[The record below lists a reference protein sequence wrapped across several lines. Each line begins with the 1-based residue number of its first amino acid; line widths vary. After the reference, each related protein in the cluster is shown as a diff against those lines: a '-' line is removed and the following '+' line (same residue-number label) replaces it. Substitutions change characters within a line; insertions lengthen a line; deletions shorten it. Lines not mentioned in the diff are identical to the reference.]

1 MTYTRELE
9 IILTLLD
16 FFISLGVEV
25 YVDTKCCDF
34 SASPIANQVRERRRS
49 RSRSRHRIE
58 SELAKRFQEIPAV
71 NDTYEYLVSAYTLIK
86 DSNPL
91 VKESLQRSEDL
102 AFWMRDKT
110 EQVLSAT
117 RLDQPLKAMDANAAR
132 TLEEMENIRTK
143 VKIFLKDSVEFIAF
157 TVTRKCI
164 LHSTVCKNEKF
175 TLTQNFPRQ
184 INYLVIL
191 LVKSLLSRN
200 FCQKF
205 VRGE

>member
-1 MTYTRELE
+1 MGYSSQFVYVFEARFRYFVNVLNRGSVIHARFHFYKQNFLKKMTYTRELE

-25 YVDTKCCDF
+25 YVDNKCCDF

-117 RLDQPLKAMDANAAR
+117 RLDQPLKAIDANAAR
-132 TLEEMENIRTK
+132 TLEEMESIRTK
-143 VKIFLKDSVEFIAF
+143 VKKFPDL
-157 TVTRKCI
+157 
-164 LHSTVCKNEKF
+164 STVWN
-175 TLTQNFPRQ
+175 L
-184 INYLVIL
+184 
-191 LVKSLLSRN
+191 
-200 FCQKF
+200 
-205 VRGE
+205 

>member
-1 MTYTRELE
+1 MRDFILINKITEIEQKFLKKMTYTRELE
-9 IILTLLD
+9 IIITLLD
-16 FFISLGVEV
+16 FFISLDVEV

-143 VKIFLKDSVEFIAF
+143 VKKFPKYCVEFIAF
-157 TVTRKCI
+157 TASHWK
-164 LHSTVCKNEKF
+164 LQKF
-175 TLTQNFPRQ
+175 TLSEKN
-184 INYLVIL
+184 
-191 LVKSLLSRN
+191 LSN
-200 FCQKF
+200 HTA
-205 VRGE
+205 